1 LSRTLLVLVIT
12 AACAAPA
19 REPRVALKGPLRA
32 LIDSVPRS
40 LAVCTLS
47 NRTYVRPFWRAP
59 YLECGDSV
67 AAGREGFEL
76 DADSV
81 VVSTAR
87 SWTVPPF
94 AQRAWWRREV
104 DRLTQAFGT
113 PVRSVNQ
120 PPEASS
126 LASSTLLQTYCAAW
140 RGPDSV
146 EVMLYLDPATDV
158 GGPGEDQPWQLRRY
172 ARYGPLLG
180 AVSCGMRS

>member
-1 LSRTLLVLVIT
+1 MT

-19 REPRVALKGPLRA
+19 REPLVALKGPLRA

-47 NRTYVRPFWRAP
+47 NRTYVRPFWRPPVLACALLGVWRFGGGWP
-59 YLECGDSV
+59 
-67 AAGREGFEL
+67 RRFEL

-94 AQRAWWRREV
+94 AQRAWWRREA

-126 LASSTLLQTYCAAW
+126 LASSTLLRTYCAAW

-146 EVMLYLDPATDV
+146 EVTLYLDPATDV
-158 GGPGEDQPWQLRRY
+158 GGQGEDQPWQLRRY

-180 AVSCGMRS
+180 AVSRDALVVR

>member
-1 LSRTLLVLVIT
+1 MT

-19 REPRVALKGPLRA
+19 REPLVALKGPLRA

-59 YLECGDSV
+59 CLECGDSV
-67 AAGREGFEL
+67 AAGRDRFEL

-94 AQRAWWRREV
+94 AQRAW
-104 DRLTQAFGT
+104 
-113 PVRSVNQ
+113 
-120 PPEASS
+120 
-126 LASSTLLQTYCAAW
+126 
-140 RGPDSV
+140 
-146 EVMLYLDPATDV
+146 
-158 GGPGEDQPWQLRRY
+158 
-172 ARYGPLLG
+172 
-180 AVSCGMRS
+180 